1 MLHFINQNGHKITDF
16 ELGYCFI
23 YFSPA
28 KVRIDSRMDEVFTF
42 KPSVDFDK
50 YHICIGNIWF

>member
-28 KVRIDSRMDEVFTF
+28 KVHIDSDPTRTWKMPLHTKD
-42 KPSVDFDK
+42 
-50 YHICIGNIWF
+50 INIWFAFKGFQ

>member
-28 KVRIDSRMDEVFTF
+28 KVRIDSDPT
-42 KPSVDFDK
+42 
-50 YHICIGNIWF
+50 HT